1 MPPPQKSPAKYTA
14 LDMPV
19 VGQNATCLAD
29 LLNALKEEYL
39 YNTRVMLVLS
49 NLIVESSSDGAQS
62 EYESRQ
68 ATIGRGRSP
77 TTFHKTIRI
86 RFRTIHSLCS

>member
-39 YNTRVMLVLS
+39 YNTRVMAS
-49 NLIVESSSDGAQS
+49 
-62 EYESRQ
+62 
-68 ATIGRGRSP
+68 
-77 TTFHKTIRI
+77 TF
-86 RFRTIHSLCS
+86 